1 MWHKGVQALLVMV
14 ALVGSGCATTAKQS
28 SFLSETSRLHAG
40 RLLQS
45 YWSAPELTGQA
56 CSKIYIEPIDTSRIA
71 DQRGVSVADI
81 ADWLATGVALA
92 VHQNSGWNTVD
103 RAEES
108 TSRLEMAV
116 TSYTTGSSTGRALV
130 GGLGVGRAAVQVEG
144 RLVDSATNKELAC
157 FIDRQTDTGTGGL
170 DDLGG
175 DAGPELVERMLD
187 HLGTD
192 LVKELSANG
201 PESAK

>member
-1 MWHKGVQALLVMV
+1 MWHKGVQACLAMV

-28 SFLSETSRLHAG
+28 GFLSETSRLHSG
-40 RLLQS
+40 RFLQN
-45 YWSAPELTGQA
+45 YWSAPELTSQA
-56 CSKIYIEPIDTSRIA
+56 YSKIYIEPVDTSRITN
-71 DQRGVSVADI
+71 QREVSVADI

-108 TSRLEMAV
+108 TSKLEMAV
-116 TSYTTGSSTGRALV
+116 TSYTPGSSTGRALV

-157 FIDRQTDTGTGGL
+157 FADRQTDTGTGGL
-170 DDLGG
+170 EDLGG
-175 DAGPELVERMLD
+175 DAGPELVERMLE
-187 HLGTD
+187 HVGTI
-192 LVKELSANG
+192 LMMELSASCHDS
-201 PESAK
+201 PR